1 VRQPLRRMGQVA
13 AETVLRAIT
22 SPTTRQ
28 SRIITVEPEL
38 VVRDSTCAAATRSK
52 HSRK

>member
-1 VRQPLRRMGQVA
+1 MGQVA

-38 VVRDSTCAAATRSK
+38 VVRDSTCAAATPH
-52 HSRK
+52 HSDSSVSRMTR